1 MGNTNKKATIQATI
15 QARLFNQVGRL
26 SNGLRLSSGKEAP
39 SFFLFKSKKKKKKPQ
54 VIKNKV

>member
-1 MGNTNKKATIQATI
+1 MGNTNKKATI

-39 SFFLFKSKKKKKKPQ
+39 SFFLFKSKKKKKKTSS
-54 VIKNKV
+54 NKK